1 MATQVFKEW
10 LMEEGGRVNQALR
23 AELEALPAPVRP
35 VASHIL
41 EAGGKRLRPLLT
53 LLFARLF
60 GNEDASLY
68 RLAASM
74 EILHAATLLHDDVLD
89 NADRRRGK
97 PSAHTVFNSAAV
109 ILSGDA
115 LLAHGN
121 AIVASFQNPALTE
134 CFSMATIQTAA
145 GEILEMSSLRDPSLE
160 LEKYIEIARGK
171 TACLIAQ
178 SCRMGALA
186 GGADSSLAR
195 ISAAFGENMGIA
207 FQIVDDA
214 LDFAP
219 QLQTGKPRGGDLR
232 EGKMTPPLYL
242 YRRSLDEKNRA
253 EFDGAFAGAI
263 FTPAQIDGICRA
275 CAPFARAAL
284 AQADLYLE
292 KAGEALACLPEAPQ
306 KPLLEQMLDYVRNRS
321 K

>member
-10 LMEEGGRVNQALR
+10 LAEDGGRVNQALR
-23 AELEALPAPVRP
+23 AEIDALPAPVRSI
-35 VASHIL
+35 ASHIL

-60 GNEDASLY
+60 GNNDPSLY

-97 PSAHTVFNSAAV
+97 PSAHTVFGAAAV
-109 ILSGDA
+109 ILGGDA

-121 AIVASFQNPALTE
+121 AIVASFQKPALTE
-134 CFSMATIQTAA
+134 CFSMATTQTAA
-145 GEILEMSSLRDPSLE
+145 GEILEMDSLRDPGLE

-186 GGADSSLAR
+186 GGADSQQAR
-195 ISAAFGENMGIA
+195 ISSAFGENMGIA

-219 QLQTGKPRGGDLR
+219 QRQTGKPRGGDLR

-242 YRRSLDEKNRA
+242 YRRSLDEKSRA
-253 EFDGAFAGAI
+253 EFDRAFTGGI
-263 FTPAQIDGICRA
+263 FTPAQIEEICDA
-275 CAPFARAAL
+275 CAAFAGAAL
-284 AQADLYLE
+284 ARADSYLE
-292 KAGEALACLPEAPQ
+292 KAGEALASLPESPQ
-306 KPLLEQMLDYVRNRS
+306 KPFLEQMLDYVRNRS